1 MTISPSRIV
10 SLELVNEVGGV
21 SFWVAETIGVEEAEG
36 NTLAEPPRME
46 IVLHQNKLRS

>member
-21 SFWVAETIGVEEAEG
+21 SFWVAEEIGVEETEG
-36 NTLAEPPRME
+36 NTLVKPPVRE
-46 IVLHQNKLRS
+46 SPDKFY

>member
-21 SFWVAETIGVEEAEG
+21 SFWVAEEIGVEEAEG
-36 NTLAEPPRME
+36 SAIVEPPRMG